1 MLQRNPLGPQG
12 LGVGVIVHTESLREE
27 FMSAPVVTN
36 RFLKLLSNSNLLSSD
51 MVDKAIRQLKLDQCE
66 SAEDA
71 AHLLTKQRLI
81 TPFQAE
87 RLLAGRARGFFIDD
101 YKIREIVG
109 VGGMGCIY
117 VAENLKNKERVALK
131 VLTSNN
137 ELDAGMLT
145 RLKLEAQ
152 AGIKLSHPNVL
163 KTHKIA
169 NTGAVLYVAME
180 FVKGVSLHEVIALG
194 GPIGW
199 AQACDLFHQAASGL
213 LHAHEMGMVHRD
225 IKPANF
231 IVDHEGNL
239 KVLDFGLALLSE
251 ELDEEFSLAMIFGH
265 ECLGTADFIAPEQ
278 SINSGKVDCRAD
290 IYSLGCTMYLTLTG
304 HFPFPFDTTQQKL
317 EAHRTKQARPVRD
330 LNSEIPQEVADIVKK
345 MMHKRPEHR
354 FRNCHEVAQALSPF
368 AKRRSLNFD
377 FQRILSMRIHDAK
390 NRERALRIGQNTGIS
405 SASGALVEGGS
416 RRRLQTEAD
425 TVVGKDTEPVG
436 PRETREA
443 APEDASKFSR
453 ARSGKIRV
461 KIEATEPASND
472 FSLVNVNDDSQIPL
486 NSDWITIGSSQECT
500 IEIDHER
507 IADRHCELR
516 ISDGEWRL
524 LDLGS
529 KHGVRVNGTPAAE
542 RVLKDGDQ
550 ITVANRFQFHF
561 IRTPVDDQSSNRL
574 ARMLLLLV
582 LAGATAAFVAWW
594 R

>member
-1 MLQRNPLGPQG
+1 
-12 LGVGVIVHTESLREE
+12 
-27 FMSAPVVTN
+27 MSAPVVTN
-36 RFLKLLSNSNLLSSD
+36 RFLKLLSKSNLLSSD
-51 MVDKAIRQLKLDQCE
+51 MIDKAIHQLELDQCE
-66 SAEDA
+66 TPQEA
-71 AHLLTKQRLI
+71 AQRLVKQRLI

-87 RLLAGRARGFFIDD
+87 RLLAGRSRGFFIDE
-101 YKIREIVG
+101 YKIREILG

-152 AGIKLSHPNVL
+152 AGIKLNHPHVL

-194 GPIGW
+194 GPINWSQG
-199 AQACDLFHQAASGL
+199 CDLFHQAANGL
-213 LHAHEMGMVHRD
+213 SHAHEMGMVHRD

-231 IVDHEGNL
+231 IVDRAGNL

-278 SINSGKVDCRAD
+278 SINSSKVDCRAD

-304 HFPFPFDTTQQKL
+304 HFPFPFDTTPKKL
-317 EAHRTKQARPVRD
+317 EAHRTKQARPVRE
-330 LNSEIPQEVADIVKK
+330 LNEEIPQEVADIIKK
-345 MMHKRPEHR
+345 MMSKRPEHR
-354 FRNCHEVAQALSPF
+354 FRNCEEVAQALSPF

-377 FQRILSMRIHDAK
+377 FQRILSMRINDAK

-405 SASGALVEGGS
+405 SASGAQAESGS
-416 RRRLQTEAD
+416 RRRLQTEVD

-436 PRETREA
+436 PQETRKTP
-443 APEDASKFSR
+443 PEDGGKFSK

-461 KIEATEPASND
+461 KTEATEPITSE
-472 FSLVNVNDDSQIPL
+472 FSLQNMNDDSQIPL
-486 NSDWITIGSSQECT
+486 NGDCITIGSSPECT

-507 IADRHCELR
+507 VAERHCELR
-516 ISDGEWRL
+516 INDDECRL
-524 LDLGS
+524 VDLGS
-529 KHGVRVNGTPAAE
+529 QHGMRVNGTPASD
-542 RVLKDGDQ
+542 RTLKDGDQ
-550 ITVANRFQFHF
+550 ITVANRFHF
-561 IRTPVDDQSSNRL
+561 RYIRTPTEDQSSSNL
-574 ARMLLLLV
+574 ARLLILFV
-582 LAGATAAFVAWW
+582 LAAATAAFVAWW